1 MSSTWFFAS
10 RSLLQKL
17 KPLVVLSAF
26 ACLLLAMFVPAEAG
40 PAYRRLVTNNAAN
53 QSWRDGLVLSIHM
66 DEQACKKAYGNNWFY
81 QCQAPVPGK
90 VGQRV
95 DSVRMTPR
103 AEGVWRWISDTEL
116 KFFPKTHLAAN
127 TLYTIS
133 LEQVTLPQRYT
144 LNKNILYRTPPQAV
158 HLEKETLWI
167 DPSAKGQHVLSLPMK
182 LIWPYDTAQFEKM
195 VRLTPPTG
203 ERKLRFGPMRFV
215 WNDAHDEVV
224 VNVPILS
231 LPEKNCTCLMSV
243 QGLPGWHYE
252 RGNRVFD
259 AQSKGKTPQTQV
271 SFAITGTD
279 RLMDVKS
286 IVIEPVYDNNLSRE
300 YQLVVTTSL
309 QTKPAD
315 VLSKLDLLLLPKKAA
330 AGQSQDCNWSLMPA
344 LSAEDI
350 QNSTKITPILL
361 QPGDEAATEIR
372 LRLPGVEE
380 KRGVMCAMKT
390 GLRSLAGH
398 TLNRVKRFVLTAPSM
413 RAEVNFLQPGNVL
426 PLRNGQKIDIHS
438 VGVDRLEWEVSEVR
452 DPFLALA
459 AARTG
464 FKKDEDDDN
473 EIDFAVM
480 SQVRKG
486 SVAIPEHAQGQASFT
501 ALDLAELEGGNAKSS
516 LMRLTLKGF
525 AGKASEPVST
535 ATRLILVSDL
545 GLMLKTQADGTHV
558 AFVRRISTGEPV
570 DNAEIRLLGANGLP
584 CVAAQTSKDGRAA
597 LPSTYGLNREKKPT
611 ALVCV
616 KDAEFGWLSLDDYA
630 AVVEFSDF
638 PVNGRHV
645 SEQGLMASVF
655 TERGVYM
662 PGETLHFGAILR
674 NQAWQPLGEKLPVI
688 AVLYGPAGNKLLQ
701 QTLVLGA
708 EGLGSLDYTTE
719 PDCPAGLYRL
729 DICLAKGKNE
739 HTVLGSVTTRVEE
752 FQPDT
757 LALSLNFA
765 GDNPK
770 GWIRTQDKAR
780 VQVVLKNLYGEPA
793 VGNRVRA
800 RFLSEPRKL
809 NFSAYKDFTFC
820 DKESAGENHEVSL
833 PEFVTDEKGQVL
845 VDLPLESLGL
855 GTQFGTLLVEGF
867 EKSGGRAVSRSLTH
881 VFSPRSS
888 VLGYK
893 PEDGANNLNYLPE
906 GSKAALRLLLL
917 NANLDP
923 VQGEAVRLTLSA
935 RRFVT
940 SLVSDSAGNYRYD
953 ATPADTELSSQDLT
967 LEAKGTQYVLPTD
980 HAGEFLLTVRNAKGE
995 ELGQIPF
1002 TVAGTRLAA
1011 PGQEPV
1017 LANGSLRLT
1026 LDKEHYAPGE
1036 TIHFQMSAPFAGTG
1050 LVSLERDQV
1059 VAHAWFTAKA
1069 GESVH
1074 EITIPRDF
1082 EGRGY
1087 LNVSFV
1093 RDVDSPAI
1101 YMNPH
1106 VYGVVP
1112 FTSGI
1117 TTRDMGISIAAP
1129 ATVAPGDEVKIK
1141 LSAKKA
1147 GQVQLFLV
1155 DEGVLQLTDFAVPDP
1170 LRDLLT
1176 DRALDVVTR
1185 QAFHLL
1191 MPDHERLRGRIPGFG
1206 GGMGNGGGRFL
1217 NPFRRKSEPPFAYWA
1232 PLQSVGPDGCEI
1244 QVKVPEYFNGAFRI
1258 MAVGSSLQNGQLAA
1272 GSAKARAEV
1281 RGNLILKPQLPLV
1294 VTPGDTFEGALVIA
1308 NTVKGSGDKAEVSV
1322 HLDLPEAL
1330 RLVQGKTDLTL
1341 LVPENGER
1349 VVPIR
1354 LAVQDDLGENS
1365 IRFSAK
1371 LKNAKTPV
1379 VRSQSLSVR
1388 PAAQRTLSETA
1399 FSFGELT
1406 EEGGSVLV
1414 PSERDLYPY
1423 EAKSRITVADAPLL
1437 ALRALLDRLDSYP
1450 YGCTE
1455 QKISKAMP
1463 YVVLFDAP
1471 ALRKLVLSNPKRSLQ
1486 EQQKFGEK
1494 TIAEAIAA
1502 IWASL
1507 QYDGISV
1514 WPGPHSSSSF
1524 VTAYAADFL
1533 VSMHEHGLQTP
1544 GDLAERILNILESNV
1559 SRTPESVDDGRL
1571 KIYEAWILQRDGRIM
1586 TSALSSLEE
1595 WFKQNTNGWETDVLS
1610 SLLAD
1615 SFVTL
1620 RLKKRAQ
1627 ARLPQGQVNT
1637 TSDPFFS
1644 TAMSR
1649 ALHALVLLRTF
1660 GMGEEKAQIID
1671 LVKDAAFSENAT
1683 TIDLAMSSRALVEL
1697 ARQKNNAFSEMS
1709 ANCQEY
1715 AKGFGGQENN
1725 ARFEGLLVFDAPGC
1739 RRFAISKPA
1748 EASSLSVLLTEDG
1761 FDRKPVSAKGK
1772 LEVTKTLRDDHDQP
1786 VKAISLGDVVTAKI
1800 CVRSPGKPVHDA
1812 VIVDLVPGGLE
1823 PILEKGDGPSAEGL
1837 LRYERRED
1845 RGLFFVSL
1853 VPEERCFSYRLRA
1866 ATKGRFVAPAA
1877 DASAMYEPA
1886 LNGTSQSGVI
1896 EVQ

>member
-1 MSSTWFFAS
+1 MDKS
-10 RSLLQKL
+10 RSCVRSKLLQNL
-17 KPLVVLSAF
+17 RQLAVFCVFLG
-26 ACLLLAMFVPAEAG
+26 LLLAMVVPAEAG

-53 QSWRDGLVLSIHM
+53 QSWREGIVLSISM
-66 DEQACKKAYGNNWFY
+66 DEQACKKAYGSNWFA

-95 DSVRMTPR
+95 DGVRMTPK
-103 AEGVWRWISDTEL
+103 AAGVWRWISDTNLQFTPES
-116 KFFPKTHLAAN
+116 HLAPD

-133 LEQVTLPQRYT
+133 LEQVTLPQRYS

-158 HLEKETLWI
+158 HIDKETLWI
-167 DPSAKGQHVLSLPMK
+167 DPSAKGQHVLSLPMS
-182 LIWPYDTAQFEKM
+182 LIWPVNTAQFEKM
-195 VRLTPPTG
+195 LRLTPPAG
-203 ERKLRFGPMRFV
+203 EKKLRFGPMRFV

-224 VNVPILS
+224 VNVPVQA
-231 LPEKNCTCLMSV
+231 LPEKNCSCQLTV

-259 AQSKGKTPQTQV
+259 AQIKGKTPQTQV
-271 SFAITGTD
+271 SFAITGTE
-279 RLMDVKS
+279 RIMEVKS
-286 IVIEPVYDNNLSRE
+286 MVLQPVYDNNLSRE
-300 YQLVVTTSL
+300 YQLVVTTSM

-315 VLSKLDLLLLPKKAA
+315 VLEKLDLLLLPKKAA

-350 QNSTKITPILL
+350 QNSTKITPVLL
-361 QPGDEAATEIR
+361 QPADEAATEIR

-390 GLRSLAGH
+390 GLRSLAGY
-398 TLNRVKRFVLTAPSM
+398 TLNQVKRFVLTAPDIS
-413 RAEVNFLQPGNVL
+413 AEINFLQPGNVL
-426 PLRNGQKIDIHS
+426 PLRKGQKIDIHS
-438 VGVDRLEWEVSEVR
+438 VGLDRLTWEVSEVR

-464 FKKDEDDDN
+464 FKKLEDDGEDV
-473 EIDFAVM
+473 DFSVM
-480 SQVRKG
+480 SQVRQGTVSLPKLEKG
-486 SVAIPEHAQGQASFT
+486 KASFT
-501 ALDLAELEGGNAKSS
+501 ALDLAELEGGTAKSS
-516 LMRLTLKGF
+516 LMRLTIKGF
-525 AGKASEPVST
+525 TGDRSEPVCSSE
-535 ATRLILVSDL
+535 RLILVSDL

-558 AFVRRISTGEPV
+558 AFVRRLSTGEPV
-570 DNAEIRLLGANGLP
+570 NNAEVRLLGANGLP
-584 CVAAQTSKDGRAA
+584 CVSARTNQDGRAQ
-597 LPSTYGLNREKKPT
+597 LPSTSGLSREKKPT
-611 ALVCV
+611 ALVCQS
-616 KDAEFGWLSLDDYA
+616 DSEFGWLGLNDYSA
-630 AVVEFSDF
+630 MVEFSDF
-638 PVNGRHV
+638 PVNGRHA

-662 PGETLHFGAILR
+662 PGETLHFGAIVR
-674 NQAWQPLGEKLPVI
+674 NQTWQPLGEKLPVT
-688 AVLYGPAGNKLLQ
+688 ALLYGPAGNKLLQ
-701 QTLVLGA
+701 QTLVLGP
-708 EGLGSLDYTTE
+708 EGLGTLAYTTAA
-719 PDCPAGLYRL
+719 DCPAGVYRL
-729 DICLAKGKNE
+729 DICLTRDKDE
-739 HTVLGSVTTRVEE
+739 QTVLGSVTTRVEE

-757 LALSLNFA
+757 LALSLSWQ

-770 GWIRTQDKAR
+770 GWLPTREKAR

-800 RFLSEPRKL
+800 RFLTEPRPLK
-809 NFSAYKDFTFC
+809 FAAYKDFTFC
-820 DKESAGENHEVSL
+820 DKESAGENQEVAL
-833 PEFVTDEKGQVL
+833 PESVTDEKGQVFF
-845 VDLPLESLGL
+845 DLPLESMGL
-855 GTQFGTLLVEGF
+855 GSHFGVLMVEGF
-867 EKSGGRAVSRSLTH
+867 EKSGGRAVSRSLSQS
-881 VFSPRSS
+881 FSPRRF

-893 PEDGANNLNYLPE
+893 PEDGANNLNYVPE

-923 VQGEAVRLTLSA
+923 VESEKVHLTLSA

-953 ATPADTELSSQDLT
+953 ATPVDTELNSQDMT
-967 LEAKGTQYVLPTD
+967 LGAKGSQYVLPTD
-980 HAGEFLLTVRNAKGE
+980 HAGDFLLTIRNAKGE

-1002 TVAGTRLAA
+1002 TVAGTRLAE
-1011 PGQEPV
+1011 PGREPV

-1026 LDKEHYAPGE
+1026 LDKENYAPGE
-1036 TIHFQMSAPFAGTG
+1036 TMHFQLSAPFAGTG
-1050 LVSLERDQV
+1050 LVTLERDQV

-1106 VYGVVP
+1106 VFGVVP

-1117 TTRDMGISIAAP
+1117 TTRDMGLSIAAP
-1129 ATVAPGDEVKIK
+1129 ASVAPGDEVKIR
-1141 LSAKKA
+1141 LSAKKP

-1170 LRDLLT
+1170 LHDLLT

-1232 PLQSVGPDGCEI
+1232 PVQSVGQDGCEVT
-1244 QVKVPEYFNGAFRI
+1244 VKVPEYFNGAFRI
-1258 MAVGSSLQNGQLAA
+1258 MAVGSSLKDGQLAA

-1294 VTPGDTFEGALVIA
+1294 VAPGDNFQGALILA
-1308 NTVKGSGDKAEVSV
+1308 NTVKGSGDKAEVTV

-1330 RLVQGKTDLTL
+1330 SLVQGKRDLTL
-1341 LVPENGER
+1341 VVPENGEA
-1349 VVPIR
+1349 VVPIT
-1354 LAVQDDLGENS
+1354 LAVGDSLGEAS
-1365 IRFSAK
+1365 VRFSAK
-1371 LKNAKTPV
+1371 LKTAAPV

-1388 PAAQRTLSETA
+1388 PATHRRLSETGL
-1399 FSFGELT
+1399 SFAELPQ
-1406 EEGGSVLV
+1406 EGNEVLV
-1414 PSERDLYPY
+1414 PSERNLYPF
-1423 EAKSRITVADAPLL
+1423 EAESRITVADAPLL
-1437 ALRALLDRLDSYP
+1437 SLRALLERLDSYP

-1471 ALRKLVLSNPKRSLQ
+1471 ALRKLVLSNPKCSL
-1486 EQQKFGEK
+1486 EKQQKLGEK
-1494 TIAEAIAA
+1494 AIAEALAA
-1502 IWASL
+1502 IWASF

-1533 VSMHEHGLQTP
+1533 VTMHEHGLQTP
-1544 GDLAERILNILESNV
+1544 GDLAERILNILENDV
-1559 SRTPESVDDGRL
+1559 ARTPESVDDGRV
-1571 KIYEAWILQRDGRIM
+1571 KIYAAWILQRDGRIM
-1586 TSALSSLEE
+1586 TNALSSLEE

-1627 ARLPQGQVNT
+1627 ARLPKGSVNT
-1637 TSDPFFS
+1637 TSDPYFS

-1649 ALHALVLLRTF
+1649 ALHALVLLKTF

-1671 LVKDAAFSENAT
+1671 EVKDAALSENAT
-1683 TIDLAMSSRALVEL
+1683 TIDLAMSSRALVEM
-1697 ARQKNNAFSEMS
+1697 ARQKNSAFSEIT
-1709 ANCQEY
+1709 ARCVDYTQ
-1715 AKGFGGQENN
+1715 GFGGAEKN
-1725 ARFEGLLVFDAPGC
+1725 AHLDGLLVFDAPGC
-1739 RRFAISKPA
+1739 RRFALQKPEDA
-1748 EASSLSVLLTEDG
+1748 ASLAVLLTEDG
-1761 FDRKPVSAKGK
+1761 FDRKPATAKGK
-1772 LEVTKTLRDDHDQP
+1772 LEVTKSLRDDHDQA
-1786 VKAISLGDVVTAKI
+1786 VKTVGLGDVVTARI
-1800 CVRSPGKPVHDA
+1800 CVRSPGKSVQDA

-1823 PILEKGDGPSAEGL
+1823 PILEKGEAPSAEGL

-1853 VPEERCFSYRLRA
+1853 TPDERCFSYRLRA

-1877 DASAMYEPA
+1877 EVSAMYEPA

-1896 EVQ
+1896 EVK